1 MKVENVLIK
10 PPSLVARLEG
20 KANKALVEEAKE
32 AIQKAEEK
40 SKDLDLLKKQQRKRE
55 ENNFFPPQ
63 KKLKKVKKGIDI

>member
-1 MKVENVLIK
+1 MKVENALIK

-40 SKDLDLLKKQQRKRE
+40 SRDKSNDANQVAQGLVDLLA
-55 ENNFFPPQ
+55 
-63 KKLKKVKKGIDI
+63 

>member
-32 AIQKAEEK
+32 AIQKAEKK
-40 SKDLDLLKKQQRKRE
+40 SRDKPNDTNQAAQGLVDLLA
-55 ENNFFPPQ
+55 
-63 KKLKKVKKGIDI
+63 

>member
-20 KANKALVEEAKE
+20 KANKALVEGAKE

-40 SKDLDLLKKQQRKRE
+40 SKDKSSDANQVAQGLVDLLA
-55 ENNFFPPQ
+55 
-63 KKLKKVKKGIDI
+63 

>member
-1 MKVENVLIK
+1 MLEKQKELLMKVENVLIK

-40 SKDLDLLKKQQRKRE
+40 SRDKSNDANQVAQGLVDLLA
-55 ENNFFPPQ
+55 
-63 KKLKKVKKGIDI
+63 

>member
-40 SKDLDLLKKQQRKRE
+40 SRDKSNDVNQVAQGLVDLLA
-55 ENNFFPPQ
+55 
-63 KKLKKVKKGIDI
+63 

>member
-40 SKDLDLLKKQQRKRE
+40 SRDKSSDANQVAQGLIDLLA
-55 ENNFFPPQ
+55 
-63 KKLKKVKKGIDI
+63 

>member
-1 MKVENVLIK
+1 MLIEVENVLIK

-40 SKDLDLLKKQQRKRE
+40 SKDKPNDANQVAQGLIDLL
-55 ENNFFPPQ
+55 
-63 KKLKKVKKGIDI
+63 V

>member
-40 SKDLDLLKKQQRKRE
+40 SRDKPNDANQAVQGLVDLLA
-55 ENNFFPPQ
+55 
-63 KKLKKVKKGIDI
+63 

>member
-40 SKDLDLLKKQQRKRE
+40 SRDKSNDVNQAAQGLVDLLA
-55 ENNFFPPQ
+55 
-63 KKLKKVKKGIDI
+63 

>member
-32 AIQKAEEK
+32 AIQKAEENSRDK
-40 SKDLDLLKKQQRKRE
+40 PNDANQVVQGLVDLLA
-55 ENNFFPPQ
+55 
-63 KKLKKVKKGIDI
+63 

>member
-32 AIQKAEEK
+32 AIQKVEENSRDK
-40 SKDLDLLKKQQRKRE
+40 PNDANQVVQGLVDLLA
-55 ENNFFPPQ
+55 
-63 KKLKKVKKGIDI
+63 

>member
-10 PPSLVARLEG
+10 SPSLVARLEG

-40 SKDLDLLKKQQRKRE
+40 SRDKPNDANQVVQDLVDLLA
-55 ENNFFPPQ
+55 
-63 KKLKKVKKGIDI
+63 

>member
-10 PPSLVARLEG
+10 PPSLVARLKG

-40 SKDLDLLKKQQRKRE
+40 SRDKPNDANQVVQDLVDLLA
-55 ENNFFPPQ
+55 
-63 KKLKKVKKGIDI
+63 

>member
-40 SKDLDLLKKQQRKRE
+40 SRDKPNDANQAVQGLVDLLS
-55 ENNFFPPQ
+55 
-63 KKLKKVKKGIDI
+63 

>member
-40 SKDLDLLKKQQRKRE
+40 SRDKPNDANQAAQGLVDLLA
-55 ENNFFPPQ
+55 
-63 KKLKKVKKGIDI
+63 

>member
-32 AIQKAEEK
+32 AIQKAEENSRDK
-40 SKDLDLLKKQQRKRE
+40 SNDANQAAQGLVDLLA
-55 ENNFFPPQ
+55 
-63 KKLKKVKKGIDI
+63 

>member
-40 SKDLDLLKKQQRKRE
+40 SRDKPNDANQAVQGLVDLL
-55 ENNFFPPQ
+55 
-63 KKLKKVKKGIDI
+63 V

>member
-1 MKVENVLIK
+1 MEVENVLIK

-40 SKDLDLLKKQQRKRE
+40 SKDKPSDANQVAQGLIDLL
-55 ENNFFPPQ
+55 
-63 KKLKKVKKGIDI
+63 V

>member
-1 MKVENVLIK
+1 MEIENVLIK

-40 SKDLDLLKKQQRKRE
+40 SKDKSSDANQVAQGLIDLL
-55 ENNFFPPQ
+55 
-63 KKLKKVKKGIDI
+63 V

>member
-40 SKDLDLLKKQQRKRE
+40 GRDKSNDTNQAAQGLVDLLA
-55 ENNFFPPQ
+55 
-63 KKLKKVKKGIDI
+63 

>member
-40 SKDLDLLKKQQRKRE
+40 GRDKSNDANQVVQDLVDLL
-55 ENNFFPPQ
+55 
-63 KKLKKVKKGIDI
+63 V

>member
-40 SKDLDLLKKQQRKRE
+40 SRDKPDSASQAAQGLVDLLA
-55 ENNFFPPQ
+55 
-63 KKLKKVKKGIDI
+63 

>member
-10 PPSLVARLEG
+10 PPSLLARLEG

-40 SKDLDLLKKQQRKRE
+40 SRDKPNDANQAVQGLVDLLA
-55 ENNFFPPQ
+55 
-63 KKLKKVKKGIDI
+63 

>member
-40 SKDLDLLKKQQRKRE
+40 SRDKSNDANQVAQGLVDLLT
-55 ENNFFPPQ
+55 
-63 KKLKKVKKGIDI
+63 

>member
-1 MKVENVLIK
+1 MKVENALIK

-40 SKDLDLLKKQQRKRE
+40 SRDKSNDANQAAQDLVDLLA
-55 ENNFFPPQ
+55 
-63 KKLKKVKKGIDI
+63 

>member
-40 SKDLDLLKKQQRKRE
+40 SRDKPNDANQVAQGLVDLLA
-55 ENNFFPPQ
+55 
-63 KKLKKVKKGIDI
+63 

>member
-40 SKDLDLLKKQQRKRE
+40 GRDKSNDASQAAQDLVDLLA
-55 ENNFFPPQ
+55 
-63 KKLKKVKKGIDI
+63 

>member
-40 SKDLDLLKKQQRKRE
+40 SRGKSNDVNQAAQGLVDLLA
-55 ENNFFPPQ
+55 
-63 KKLKKVKKGIDI
+63 

>member
-40 SKDLDLLKKQQRKRE
+40 SRDKSNDANQAVQGLVDLLA
-55 ENNFFPPQ
+55 
-63 KKLKKVKKGIDI
+63 

>member
-40 SKDLDLLKKQQRKRE
+40 GRDKPNDANQAVQGLVDLLAQ
-55 ENNFFPPQ
+55 
-63 KKLKKVKKGIDI
+63 

>member
-20 KANKALVEEAKE
+20 KANKALVEEVKE

-40 SKDLDLLKKQQRKRE
+40 SRDKPNDANQVVQGLVDLLA
-55 ENNFFPPQ
+55 
-63 KKLKKVKKGIDI
+63 

>member
-40 SKDLDLLKKQQRKRE
+40 GRDKSNDANQVVQGLVDLLA
-55 ENNFFPPQ
+55 
-63 KKLKKVKKGIDI
+63 